1 MLWHLIKVQHS
12 FIGPPTLVGTD
23 TFLKVTNS
31 EGATRKYSYY
41 GAGTLKTMTRQK
53 VGLKQPL
60 EAISTNKTFL
70 CVPSTF
76 VGILG
81 DLEATLF

>member
-1 MLWHLIKVQHS
+1 MFWHLIKVQQS
-12 FIGPPTLVGTD
+12 FIGPPTFVGTD
-23 TFLKVTNS
+23 TFLKGTNS

-60 EAISTNKTFL
+60 GAISTNKTFL
-70 CVPSTF
+70 CVPSTLP
-76 VGILG
+76 GILG